1 VGDLTGKTRGFEKIS
16 GVKKKNKKKTKK
28 TIKKKCQN

>member
-16 GVKKKNKKKTKK
+16 GVKKKTKKTKK